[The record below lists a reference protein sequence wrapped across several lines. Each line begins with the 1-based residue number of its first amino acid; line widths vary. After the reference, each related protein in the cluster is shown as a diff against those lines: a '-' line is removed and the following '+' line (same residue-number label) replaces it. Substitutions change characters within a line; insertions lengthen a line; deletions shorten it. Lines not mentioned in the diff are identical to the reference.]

1 MSVMQIKPQKKGKTT
16 TKTKSTLSELID
28 SKAKRKIKKQR
39 SPEASAW
46 FGLGMMGLIGWSVA
60 LPTILGAAMGIWLD
74 KHYKIEHSWTLALII
89 AGLTIG
95 CFTAW
100 GWLSKEYKAMHE
112 NDDEKTEKTND

>member
-1 MSVMQIKPQKKGKTT
+1 MSVMQKKPQKKG
-16 TKTKSTLSELID
+16 KTKSTLSELID

-74 KHYKIEHSWTLALII
+74 KHYKIEHSWTLALIV

-100 GWLSKEYKAMHE
+100 DVPRPSTQT
-112 NDDEKTEKTND
+112 KTAVV